1 MPAFL
6 DIFIYKDCINT
17 HTFACGETGRIGE
30 KAQDPVT
37 VVTSRERDGGQV
49 KIHTHLPVDNQAISG
64 GLGGGTRHRHSG
76 YPQGGTQRRQGD
88 R

>member
-1 MPAFL
+1 MPVEKQAVL
-6 DIFIYKDCINT
+6 GRRHKT
-17 HTFACGETGRIGE
+17 PSQWLPPGRET
-30 KAQDPVT
+30 
-37 VVTSRERDGGQV
+37 GGQV

-76 YPQGGTQRRQGD
+76 YPQGGTQSGQGD